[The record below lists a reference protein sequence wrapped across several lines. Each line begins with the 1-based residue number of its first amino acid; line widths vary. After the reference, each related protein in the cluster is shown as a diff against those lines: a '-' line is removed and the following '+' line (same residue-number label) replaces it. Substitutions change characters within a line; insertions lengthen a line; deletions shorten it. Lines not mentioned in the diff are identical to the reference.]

1 MDFHFEILRD
11 DCMYLFGI
19 FRPEYP
25 EEELEEENII
35 EDDAEL
41 TLNKVD
47 DNIFGVCKNKPA
59 SVWKIKFQGSR

>member
-1 MDFHFEILRD
+1 
-11 DCMYLFGI
+11 MYLFAI

-47 DNIFGVCKNKPA
+47 DNIFGVGVNRPA
-59 SVWKIKFQGSR
+59 SVWKIEFQGSR